1 MSDGIDCDMSEVVA
15 LAGALAA
22 AGPAMAATTET
33 IINVEAEAVRADAS
47 RRAPVLTGAQAA
59 GYFVE
64 DAGEG
69 AKRITNNVREA
80 FYQEVGTSKMGPQ
93 PALFPA
99 ADAGEVRLVAKLEA
113 AAGEVTL

>member
-1 MSDGIDCDMSEVVA
+1 MSEVVV

-22 AGPAMAATTET
+22 AGPAMAVTAET
-33 IINVEAEAVRADAS
+33 IVAAEAELVRADAS
-47 RRAPVLTGAQAA
+47 RLAPVLTGAQAA
-59 GYFVE
+59 GYYVE

-69 AKRITNNVREA
+69 SKRVTNDTRES

-99 ADAGEVRLVAKLEA
+99 ADAGELRLFVKLEA
-113 AAGEVTL
+113 AAGEVAL